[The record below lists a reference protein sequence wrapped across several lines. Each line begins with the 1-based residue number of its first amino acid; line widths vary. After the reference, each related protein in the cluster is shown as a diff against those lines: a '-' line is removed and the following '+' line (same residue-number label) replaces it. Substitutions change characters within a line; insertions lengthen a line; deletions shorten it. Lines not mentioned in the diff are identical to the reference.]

1 MYGVPLGLWLILSV
15 ATASAIIAVLVARAS
30 NLNSQRNLKEQL
42 ERAWQQTVRQ
52 LKHEAEQRSKQ
63 RVHDSEQLAAQLKHA
78 ADDAAREREAALRQ
92 SVYMETAAALLSL
105 HTLVGQMGAADCD
118 EDAVWQTFAAKFA
131 RVVQVHLI
139 ATDATV
145 EAVMVYLNEIA
156 PGFLE
161 LATLRRKLRDKTVVQ
176 HGGRNLSS
184 DHERDQALRDL
195 LSGEHPSSSPQAP
208 DRGVLD
214 DTAQEELLVRQE
226 RRVEL
231 CRRAVRLTTQ
241 SGKLLAT
248 SLLALRKEMGGPLD
262 QQRYEQLWQ
271 VLIGKMEFVLKQDM
285 ENAGSLEGDAR
296 AAQST
301 QRAS

>member
-1 MYGVPLGLWLILSV
+1 
-15 ATASAIIAVLVARAS
+15 
-30 NLNSQRNLKEQL
+30 
-42 ERAWQQTVRQ
+42 
-52 LKHEAEQRSKQ
+52 
-63 RVHDSEQLAAQLKHA
+63 
-78 ADDAAREREAALRQ
+78 
-92 SVYMETAAALLSL
+92 
-105 HTLVGQMGAADCD
+105 
-118 EDAVWQTFAAKFA
+118 
-131 RVVQVHLI
+131 
-139 ATDATV
+139 
-145 EAVMVYLNEIA
+145 LNEIA

-195 LSGEHPSSSPQAP
+195 LSGEHPSSPQAP

-231 CRRAVRLTTQ
+231 CRLAVRLTTQ